1 MKLLVGL
8 FLLYLAYRVVRR
20 LFSQKDVSKRPEPTF
35 RHDILNADESA
46 PTPSSRSRKKPTQWY
61 GKDRRVTVQGY
72 DIPGGLI
79 YVGER
84 LPDIHGYG
92 DDACLINP
100 RLKVSPAEPWEA
112 GDEMDYWP
120 RYATIP
126 AKCRGAYLKWPA
138 TDGPNLKPIS
148 DMSFCSS
155 MVSNVDY
162 SSTVNGKAS
171 PTVSGGKLST
181 K

>member
-46 PTPSSRSRKKPTQWY
+46 PAPSSRSRKKPTQWY

-79 YVGER
+79 YVGEH

-112 GDEMDYWP
+112 GDEYGLLAEVCDDSGKVP
-120 RYATIP
+120 RRLPEMAGH
-126 AKCRGAYLKWPA
+126 R
-138 TDGPNLKPIS
+138 
-148 DMSFCSS
+148 
-155 MVSNVDY
+155 
-162 SSTVNGKAS
+162 TVR
-171 PTVSGGKLST
+171 T
-181 K
+181 